1 MPRPRKYRRVC
12 CLPKVNEF
20 GPLNVKELNN
30 YVIMTVEE
38 YETIRLMDL
47 ENLSQEETADRMGV
61 ARSTIQRI
69 YEEAR
74 RKIADFIVNG
84 KTLKIEGGDYRV
96 CDFNVDNNRC
106 SLCRRHGRMFGKEKD
121 WNMIYR
127 HKIFFILK
135 YLNVNI

>member
-1 MPRPRKYRRVC
+1 MPRPRKYRKVC

-20 GPLNVKELNN
+20 GPLNVKEQNN
-30 YVIMTVEE
+30 YVTMTVEE

-47 ENLSQEETADRMGV
+47 ENLSQEETAERMGV

-106 SLCRRHGRMFGKEKD
+106 ALCRRHSKMFGKEKD

>member
-1 MPRPRKYRRVC
+1 MPRPRKYRKVC

-47 ENLSQEETADRMGV
+47 ENLSQEETAERMGV

-106 SLCRRHGRMFGKEKD
+106 ALCRRHGKMFGKEKD
-121 WNMIYR
+121 
-127 HKIFFILK
+127 
-135 YLNVNI
+135 